1 MLNIGI
7 INTDVGNNISL
18 CNALKKLNFNVI
30 ISNEIKIL
38 NKSDIL
44 FLPGVGS
51 FPAAIKN
58 LKKKNLIN
66 FIKNKAKSGT
76 PIIGICLGMQLL
88 TNGSHE
94 IFFNPG
100 LKLIP
105 GIINNKKNYMP
116 HIGWNNIK
124 VIKKN
129 IDIKKNE
136 FFYFNH
142 SFYYE
147 GPKKYVIALSKSRF
161 DKFPVI
167 IRNKKIIG
175 LQFHPE
181 KSQQAGIDFLSK
193 LITNLFHD

>member
-1 MLNIGI
+1 MINIGI
-7 INTDVGNNISL
+7 INTEVGNNASL
-18 CNALKKLNFNVI
+18 YNVLKKLNFNVN

-38 NKSDIL
+38 KKADIL

-58 LKKKNLIN
+58 LQKKKLIN

-88 TNGSHE
+88 TSGSYE
-94 IFFNPG
+94 VFFNEG

-105 GIINNKKNYMP
+105 GIIDNKKNYKP

-129 IDIKKNE
+129 IYIKKNDY
-136 FFYFNH
+136 FYFNH
-142 SFYYE
+142 SFYYK
-147 GPKKYVIALSKSRF
+147 GQKKYIIAFSKN
-161 DKFPVI
+161 KINEFPSI
-167 IRNKKIIG
+167 IRNKNIIG

-181 KSQQAGIDFLSK
+181 KSQRAGIDFLYN
-193 LITNLFHD
+193 LIINLFHD